1 MNRRVAI
8 IGIGQSPRAPR
19 HNRRH
24 TWKEI
29 LVSAVYEA
37 LDDAGV
43 APREIQAGF
52 VNYHGEMYIETGG
65 LAPIIA
71 DYLGMTPISFS
82 VVSAQCTGGAL
93 SLYGG
98 VTGVASGRY
107 DKVLVIGF
115 DKEEPLVNP
124 LDTFNASFEVEYD
137 YNLGLTHLD
146 GIFLRE
152 QAYMRKYGYDL
163 RPVAKFAQQCYWYAN
178 RHPRAIR
185 YKEPIP
191 SMEELTQEIW
201 PGSLMP
207 TLGSIRKR
215 GLAVSGGAAAAL
227 ILVPEKD
234 AHKHTD
240 VPVFVDGFSH
250 KVISHYLGKQQYY
263 PVPGLEDSD
272 ITSLP
277 NAAMAAREAYAM
289 AGITPDAIDL
299 AQVYDN
305 QATPMLFLEALG
317 ICGPGE
323 AGQFILDGGTAI
335 DGRCPTNTDGGR
347 TAFCLS
353 SGADVTDQ
361 IVESV
366 IQLRGQ
372 ADERQV
378 KDPKISAC
386 CGFAGC
392 GGGASVTILGR
403 S

>member
-8 IGIGQSPRAPR
+8 VGIGQSPRDPR
-19 HNRRH
+19 YNRRH
-24 TWKEI
+24 TWREI

-37 LDDAGV
+37 LDGAGIG
-43 APREIQAGF
+43 PREIQAGF

-65 LAPIIA
+65 IAPIIA

-82 VVSAQCTGGAL
+82 VLSAQCNGGAL

-98 VTGVASGRY
+98 ITGVVSGRY

-115 DKEEPLVNP
+115 DKEDTHINP
-124 LDTFNASFEVEYD
+124 QDTFNTSFEVEYD
-137 YNLGLTHLD
+137 YNLGLSHLD

-178 RHPRAIR
+178 RNPRAVR
-185 YKEPIP
+185 YKEPVP
-191 SMEELTQEIW
+191 GMEELTQEIW

-207 TLGSIRKR
+207 ALGSIRKR
-215 GLAVSGGAAAAL
+215 GLAISGGAAAAV
-227 ILVPEKD
+227 ILVPEED
-234 AHKHTD
+234 AHKYTD

-250 KVISHYLGKQQYY
+250 KVISHYLGKQQNY
-263 PVPGLEDSD
+263 PVPGLKDGN
-272 ITSLP
+272 IASLP
-277 NAAMAAREAYAM
+277 HAAVAAREAYAM
-289 AGITPDAIDL
+289 AGITFDDIDL
-299 AQVYDN
+299 AHVYDN

-317 ICGPGE
+317 ICEPGR
-323 AGQFILDGGTAI
+323 AGQFILDGGTAV
-335 DGRCPTNTDGGR
+335 DGRCPTNTHGGC

-366 IQLRGQ
+366 IQLQGRAG
-372 ADERQV
+372 ERQV
-378 KDPKISAC
+378 KEPRVAVC
-386 CGFAGC
+386 CGFSGC
-392 GGGASVTILGR
+392 GGGTSVTVLKR